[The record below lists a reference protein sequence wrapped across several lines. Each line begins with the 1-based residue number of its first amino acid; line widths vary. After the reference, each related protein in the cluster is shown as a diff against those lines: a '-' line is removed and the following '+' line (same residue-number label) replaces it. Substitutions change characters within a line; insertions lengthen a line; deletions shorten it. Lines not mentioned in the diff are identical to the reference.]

1 MTDSIKEFEKKA
13 KEVQDQQPK
22 IEIRDVV
29 SEPYQGRSK
38 SEAKREDLKKVKTKN
53 QLITVPNPVDFSYD
67 GKKKEEDLEVDDP
80 ADVLCQKFRD
90 GEIETSDLT
99 PDDKFVMI
107 RHMRQTEGM
116 KPDDIAKELQVTR
129 RTVFNYLKKIKEFNA
144 KKLADSTSWE
154 IGGDLYEKGLQ
165 AMEMALKANKPKDFA
180 YVVTSLISTLQSMG
194 LIFKMPQRSQV
205 QQHILQEMKGV
216 EGFNKLQKAADEND
230 EVTIDA
236 VYAEIMDAVKEGKI
250 EKADE

>member
-1 MTDSIKEFEKKA
+1 
-13 KEVQDQQPK
+13 
-22 IEIRDVV
+22 
-29 SEPYQGRSK
+29 
-38 SEAKREDLKKVKTKN
+38 
-53 QLITVPNPVDFSYD
+53 
-67 GKKKEEDLEVDDP
+67 
-80 ADVLCQKFRD
+80 
-90 GEIETSDLT
+90 
-99 PDDKFVMI
+99 
-107 RHMRQTEGM
+107 
-116 KPDDIAKELQVTR
+116 
-129 RTVFNYLKKIKEFNA
+129 
-144 KKLADSTSWE
+144 
-154 IGGDLYEKGLQ
+154 
-165 AMEMALKANKPKDFA
+165 MEMALKANKPKDFA